1 MNLVKALLK
10 EHSKAQCN
18 RIVEYIGTD
27 KDRFRE
33 LVDVFITGNY
43 RINQRAAWPLS
54 YCVEY
59 NPELIK
65 PHLKKLINN
74 LKRADPHNAVKRNTV
89 RLLQFIS
96 IPKSIQG
103 VAAQVCF
110 DFLQNRKEAIA
121 VRVFSMTV
129 LANIA
134 KDQPALKS
142 ELKITI
148 EDNMPCGSAGFV
160 SRSRKILKE
169 LKE

>member
-54 YCVEY
+54 YCVEH

-65 PHLKKLINN
+65 PHLKKLIHN
-74 LKRADPHNAVKRNTV
+74 LKRPDLHNAVKRNTV

-96 IPKSIQG
+96 IPKSLQG

-148 EDNMPCGSAGFV
+148 EDNVPYGSAGFV

>member
-33 LVDVFITGNY
+33 LVDVFITANY

-54 YCVEY
+54 YCAEY

-65 PHLKKLINN
+65 PHLKKLIHN
-74 LKRADPHNAVKRNTV
+74 LKRPELHNAVKRNTV

-96 IPKSIQG
+96 IPKSLQG

-148 EDNMPCGSAGFV
+148 EDNMPYGSAGFV